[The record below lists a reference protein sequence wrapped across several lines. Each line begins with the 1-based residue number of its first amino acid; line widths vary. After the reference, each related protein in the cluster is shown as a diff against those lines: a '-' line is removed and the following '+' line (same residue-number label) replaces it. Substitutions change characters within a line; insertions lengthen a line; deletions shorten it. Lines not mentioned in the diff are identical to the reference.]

1 MNKRGQF
8 FLIAA
13 LIIIGI
19 ILSVSTV
26 YNYTSSNNQ
35 NTKASDISKELD
47 FEANKVIDKGV
58 FNSDSSS
65 QIKDNVKNLTAS
77 YSSLNPDSDIIV
89 IYGNEAAT
97 YYTCASS
104 GSVCLSTSCEE
115 ICSLTGVTTPITN
128 SGNGNAFQVRIP
140 NSNISY
146 EFNLNS
152 SQNFYIIVSNQRGD
166 EQFVATN

>member
-65 QIKDNVKNLTAS
+65 QIKDNVKNKTRC
-77 YSSLNPDSDIIV
+77 YSFI
-89 IYGNEAAT
+89 E
-97 YYTCASS
+97 
-104 GSVCLSTSCEE
+104 
-115 ICSLTGVTTPITN
+115 
-128 SGNGNAFQVRIP
+128 
-140 NSNISY
+140 
-146 EFNLNS
+146 
-152 SQNFYIIVSNQRGD
+152 
-166 EQFVATN
+166 

>member
-1 MNKRGQF
+1 LQKIHKARKSKNLK
-8 FLIAA
+8 
-13 LIIIGI
+13 GI
-19 ILSVSTV
+19 IKFTIQYFFVTGKVAFLS
-26 YNYTSSNNQ
+26 
-35 NTKASDISKELD
+35 L
-47 FEANKVIDKGV
+47 
-58 FNSDSSS
+58 
-65 QIKDNVKNLTAS
+65 L
-77 YSSLNPDSDIIV
+77 P
-89 IYGNEAAT
+89 
-97 YYTCASS
+97 
-104 GSVCLSTSCEE
+104 STSCEE